1 MAVRGAV
8 PAEINHLRERVERWR
23 RSRRGLGPMPGELWA
38 EAVAVARKHGL
49 YATARG
55 AGIDYGA
62 LAERMRSAPT
72 APSAGKSA
80 AVQFVE
86 WSGVEVLGQA
96 AAPAGAVVEMRDG
109 SGRQVTVRMSEGEA
123 VDVAGIV
130 AASCGTHR

>member
-1 MAVRGAV
+1 M
-8 PAEINHLRERVERWR
+8 
-23 RSRRGLGPMPGELWA
+23 
-38 EAVAVARKHGL
+38 
-49 YATARG
+49 
-55 AGIDYGA
+55 
-62 LAERMRSAPT
+62 
-72 APSAGKSA
+72 AGKSA

-130 AASCGTHR
+130 AAFCGAHR